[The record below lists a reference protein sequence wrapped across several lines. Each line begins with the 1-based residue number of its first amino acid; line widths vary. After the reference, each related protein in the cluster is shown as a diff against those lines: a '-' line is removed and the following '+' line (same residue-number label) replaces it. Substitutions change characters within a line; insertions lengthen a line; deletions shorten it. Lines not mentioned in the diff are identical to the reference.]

1 MPTVFWATSM
11 TWDAIP
17 SLEAEQAWVPL
28 WTGEG
33 WTQPGMVPFVEPFLK
48 DYYLLCSGWD
58 QSPTWHEALREFED
72 KIQLGLTSPSAGVPS
87 SSLFS

>member
-1 MPTVFWATSM
+1 MTSL

-33 WTQPGMVPFVEPFLK
+33 CTQPGMVTFVESFLK
-48 DYYLLCSGWD
+48 NYYLLCSGWD
-58 QSPTWHEALREFED
+58 QSPTWYEGLWELED
-72 KIQLGLTSPSAGVPS
+72 KIQLASTSPGAGVPS
-87 SSLFS
+87 SSLLPESAAS